1 MNPGEGQA
9 VCLFQSDGWTD
20 QSRLDIS
27 WAGQNEKKQLWA
39 FMKVLNV
46 AASDA
51 DQERELESQMAE
63 DNRDVWL
70 SLC

>member
-20 QSRLDIS
+20 QSWLDIS
-27 WAGQNEKKQLWA
+27 WAGQKEKKRLWA
-39 FMKVLNV
+39 FMKVLNI

-63 DNRDVWL
+63 DNRDV
-70 SLC
+70 

>member
-1 MNPGEGQA
+1 
-9 VCLFQSDGWTD
+9 
-20 QSRLDIS
+20 
-27 WAGQNEKKQLWA
+27 
-39 FMKVLNV
+39 MKVLNI

-63 DNRDVWL
+63 DSRL

>member
-1 MNPGEGQA
+1 
-9 VCLFQSDGWTD
+9 
-20 QSRLDIS
+20 
-27 WAGQNEKKQLWA
+27 
-39 FMKVLNV
+39 MKVLNV

-51 DQERELESQMAE
+51 DQERELESEMAE